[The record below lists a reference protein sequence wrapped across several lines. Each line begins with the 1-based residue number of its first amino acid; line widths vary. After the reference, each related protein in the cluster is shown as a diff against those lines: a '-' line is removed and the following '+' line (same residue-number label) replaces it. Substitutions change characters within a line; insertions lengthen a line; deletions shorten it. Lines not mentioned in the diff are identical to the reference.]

1 MCEAG
6 VVVNFPLQYQC
17 MWIF

>member
-1 MCEAG
+1 M
-6 VVVNFPLQYQC
+6 VVNFPLQYQC